1 MEQKSITYS
10 LDIANMMQSTYK
22 DALYSILKKEQ
33 EISLE
38 SVHVIDE
45 SYRMTKFL
53 QDLLASMKNYVLEH
67 NFTDDS
73 EEIEFFRIIKP
84 QILGKLIYYNKVYRI
99 ETSCPVNSGKM
110 YYKYFSSELQHLKTE
125 YKEHICNSDF
135 YRYYRSGRTDKDQDF
150 FKLGKINLNTGLN
163 SFIFE
168 VDTQFST
175 YYDYKVSRIIANELL
190 YNFLIIK
197 INPVDKPNMVL
208 QNGESTKDL
217 FWTDSKNAII
227 ELIYALYASGV
238 ISHGKVGIRKISVV
252 FQMLFRIPLGDLHH
266 AFHRMKT
273 RSGSRTAFLDQ
284 LKQSLEE
291 YMDKE
296 V

>member
-1 MEQKSITYS
+1 
-10 LDIANMMQSTYK
+10 MQSTYK

-45 SYRMTKFL
+45 SYRMTIFL
-53 QDLLASMKNYVLEH
+53 QELLADMKKYVIEH
-67 NFTDDS
+67 HFANEN

-99 ETSCPVNSGKM
+99 ETSCPVNGGKM
-110 YYKYFSSELQHLKTE
+110 YYKYFSAELQHLKNE

-135 YRYYRSGRTDKDQDF
+135 YRYYRAGRTDRDHDF

-175 YYDYKVSRIIANELL
+175 YYDYKVSRILANELL
-190 YNFLIIK
+190 YNYLIIK

-217 FWTDSKNAII
+217 FWTDSKNALI

-252 FQMLFRIPLGDLHH
+252 FHMLFRIPLGDLHH

-273 RSGSRTAFLDQ
+273 RNGSRTAFLDQ
-284 LKQSLEE
+284 LKSSLEQ
-291 YMDKE
+291 YMDKDL
-296 V
+296 

>member
-1 MEQKSITYS
+1 MEQKWVTYS
-10 LDIANMMQSTYK
+10 LDIASMMHSTYK

-45 SYRMTKFL
+45 SYRMTIYL
-53 QDLLASMKNYVLEH
+53 QDLLANMKRHVGEH
-67 NFTDDS
+67 NFTNEN

-99 ETSCPVNSGKM
+99 ETSCPVNGGKM
-110 YYKYFSSELQHLKTE
+110 YYKYFSAELQHLKNE

-135 YRYYRSGRTDKDQDF
+135 YRYYRAGRTDRDHDF

-190 YNFLIIK
+190 YNYLIIK
-197 INPVDKPNMVL
+197 INPVDKPDMAL
-208 QNGESTKDL
+208 KNGESTKDI
-217 FWTDSKNAII
+217 FWTESKNALI
-227 ELIYALYASGV
+227 ELIYALYVSGA
-238 ISHGKVGIRKISVV
+238 ISNGKTGIRKISSA
-252 FQMLFRIPLGDLHH
+252 FQILFRTQLGDIHH
-266 AFHRMKT
+266 AFHRMKD
-273 RSGSRTAFLDQ
+273 RANNRTLFLDQ
-284 LKQSLEE
+284 LRTSLEE
-291 YMDKE
+291 YMDKDI
-296 V
+296 